1 MTEREAPR
9 GHCIDLRAP
18 GRGKPISRNPWAQG
32 RAISGFV
39 CDTMSR
45 RSKRPDKKSDEP
57 ERGRPVRRHAV
68 PLPEVVLARR
78 PPNASTRPEA
88 ADKAV
93 AIPEPAA
100 AVELPATAPAK
111 RAARIVASP
120 AALDEVELE
129 RRHLLSRL
137 LDSEG
142 PTAVTRAA
150 NAFRKGGFSF
160 PEEQPVQ
167 LKLLEHSD
175 EGEVCHALEVLA
187 TLLDQQTPIKLPV
200 FEQRLKR
207 LEDSAENPET
217 RGRAADLRR
226 VLRT

>member
-1 MTEREAPR
+1 MNHFSKR
-9 GHCIDLRAP
+9 
-18 GRGKPISRNPWAQG
+18 KPSWSCYFGP
-32 RAISGFV
+32 V

-45 RSKRPDKKSDEP
+45 RSQRPDKKSDQP
-57 ERGRPVRRHAV
+57 ERARPPRRHA

-78 PPNASTRPEA
+78 PRGPSSPPGPGELTA
-88 ADKAV
+88 AV
-93 AIPEPAA
+93 AEPGPPVDAPAA
-100 AVELPATAPAK
+100 APAK
-111 RAARIVASP
+111 RAARIVTRAAS
-120 AALDEVELE
+120 LDEAELE

-142 PTAVTRAA
+142 PSAITRAA
-150 NAFRKGGFSF
+150 NAYRRGGFPF

-167 LKLLEHSD
+167 LKLLEHRD
-175 EGEVCHALEVLA
+175 EAEVCSALEVLA
-187 TLLDQQTPIKLPV
+187 ALLDQQSPIKLPV

-217 RGRAADLRR
+217 RSRAAELRR

>member
-1 MTEREAPR
+1 
-9 GHCIDLRAP
+9 
-18 GRGKPISRNPWAQG
+18 
-32 RAISGFV
+32 
-39 CDTMSR
+39 MSR
-45 RSKRPDKKSDEP
+45 RNQKPDKKSDKP
-57 ERGRPVRRHAV
+57 GRGRPPRRQAL

-78 PPNASTRPEA
+78 PQSQSATPSVGEL
-88 ADKAV
+88 V
-93 AIPEPAA
+93 SAIAEQAPSGDAPTA
-100 AVELPATAPAK
+100 APAK
-111 RAARIVASP
+111 RAARIVTTT
-120 AALDEVELE
+120 AALDDAELE

-142 PTAVTRAA
+142 PSAVTRAA
-150 NAFRKGGFSF
+150 NAYRKGGFSF

-175 EGEVCHALEVLA
+175 EGEVCNALAVLGA
-187 TLLDQQTPIKLPV
+187 LLDQQTPIKLPV

-217 RGRAADLRR
+217 RSRAAELRR

>member
-1 MTEREAPR
+1 
-9 GHCIDLRAP
+9 
-18 GRGKPISRNPWAQG
+18 
-32 RAISGFV
+32 
-39 CDTMSR
+39 MSR
-45 RSKRPDKKSDEP
+45 RAKRPDKKSDKP
-57 ERGRPVRRHAV
+57 ERGRPQRRHPP

-78 PPNASTRPEA
+78 PHTASPNAGVGEPAEA
-88 ADKAV
+88 TA
-93 AIPEPAA
+93 EPAA
-100 AVELPATAPAK
+100 PAPVPTAAPAK
-111 RAARIVASP
+111 RAARIVTR
-120 AALDEVELE
+120 AAELDESELE

-142 PTAVTRAA
+142 PRAVTRAA
-150 NAFRKGGFSF
+150 NAYRQGGFSF
-160 PEEQPVQ
+160 PDEQPVQ

-187 TLLDQQTPIKLPV
+187 ALLDQQTPIKLPV

-217 RGRAADLRR
+217 RSRAAELRR

>member
-1 MTEREAPR
+1 
-9 GHCIDLRAP
+9 
-18 GRGKPISRNPWAQG
+18 
-32 RAISGFV
+32 
-39 CDTMSR
+39 MSR
-45 RSKRPDKKSDEP
+45 RTQRPDKKSDKP
-57 ERGRPVRRHAV
+57 ARGKPPRRPVP

-78 PPNASTRPEA
+78 PRSQTPLPSA
-88 ADKAV
+88 AALTSAV
-93 AIPEPAA
+93 AEPTSPADAPAA
-100 AVELPATAPAK
+100 VPAK
-111 RAARIVASP
+111 RAARIVTT
-120 AALDEVELE
+120 AAAIDDAELE

-142 PTAVTRAA
+142 PRAVTRAA
-150 NAFRKGGFSF
+150 NAYRKGGFSF

-207 LEDSAENPET
+207 LEDSAENAET
-217 RGRAADLRR
+217 RSRAAELRR